1 MSNKYSQGLRD
12 EIEKCLEHD
21 ELLADLEFPFAAA
34 GTLDDYLKIRDKF
47 PDQDFPAYS
56 LVWDP
61 LEWIQNLDAVLEI
74 GVTER
79 DFIRAFEGEASSM
92 DAICLHILRR
102 EHEFEQ
108 TPDKSHPVGR
118 KLKESDATINF
129 LVAGLHEA
137 CMHYGVRPPGSLM
150 YLTSYRLCGQN
161 STAKKRSAFRRFA
174 HQVYS
179 TFIPILPGVEAP
191 IDPADLSFG
200 KIAKELGVPT
210 STISR
215 AWPRLL
221 RAWQLSELISSEAG
235 EHFEP
240 PIDNKDWRRGFHL

>member
-34 GTLDDYLKIRDKF
+34 GTLGDYLKIRDKF

-61 LEWIQNLDAVLEI
+61 LEWIQNLDAVVEI

-79 DFIRAFEGEASSM
+79 DFVRAFEGEASSM
-92 DAICLHILRR
+92 DAICLHIL
-102 EHEFEQ
+102 
-108 TPDKSHPVGR
+108 
-118 KLKESDATINF
+118 
-129 LVAGLHEA
+129 
-137 CMHYGVRPPGSLM
+137 HYGVRPPGSLM

-200 KIAKELGVPT
+200 KIAKELGVST